1 MQQVMQQTC
10 RRWIL
15 LWKVSQQAILQ
26 QMFSRRIISRLIAF
40 GMLLILAWGSGCP
53 GAIAAEAV
61 SSPELDGFAAGVAA
75 FRQGDYAAAIAA
87 FDTAIREHPD
97 SAAAYGDRCLAHIYQ
112 RQYAEAIA
120 DCTQA
125 LRIDPRNTEA
135 YLNRGL
141 AQYRR
146 GVYAEAIA
154 DFSQLLRITPHDPR
168 ARYNRG
174 LAKVAQTAYREAIV
188 DYGEA
193 LRQASP
199 QDRQML
205 AQIYTDRGLAE
216 LLVDDRRGAIA
227 DLTQAIQ
234 LDSGS
239 ARAYLNRACAYH
251 RDGNLTAALNDFDQ
265 AIAIDSTYAEA
276 YFGRAMVR
284 QARGESGSAIADLRE
299 SVRYFGEHPE
309 LAPES
314 YRQAVQ
320 LLKQWRS
327 HTSVG

>member
-1 MQQVMQQTC
+1 MQKPQAQ
-10 RRWIL
+10 WA
-15 LWKVSQQAILQ
+15 SQ
-26 QMFSRRIISRLIAF
+26 RVISRLIVL
-40 GMLLILAWGSGCP
+40 GVLLPLFWSAPSWSALSGSGDAS
-53 GAIAAEAV
+53 AIAAEVGSQPDRA
-61 SSPELDGFAAGVAA
+61 SLSAGVAA
-75 FRQGDYAAAIAA
+75 FRQGDYPAAIAA
-87 FDTAIREHPD
+87 FSEALRANPNST
-97 SAAAYGDRCLAHIYQ
+97 AAYGDRCLARIYQ
-112 RQYAEAIA
+112 REYAEAIA

-125 LRIDPRNTEA
+125 LRLDPRNTEA

-141 AQYRR
+141 AHYRR
-146 GVYAEAIA
+146 GSFDEASA
-154 DFSQLLRITPHDPR
+154 DFTQLLRITPHDPR

-174 LAKVAQTAYREAIV
+174 LAKAAQAAYREAIV

-199 QDRQML
+199 QDRQTL

-216 LLVDDRRGAIA
+216 LLVDDQRGAIA

-234 LDSGS
+234 LDNSN

-251 RDGNLTAALNDFDQ
+251 RDGNLAAALNDFDQ
-265 AIAIDSTYAEA
+265 AIAIQPTYAEA

-284 QARGESGSAIADLRE
+284 QQRGEGGSAIADLRE

-309 LAPES
+309 LAPEA

-327 HTSVG
+327 HTSIG